1 MKPYLKQERRRIM
14 DTGYNL
20 EEFFKR
26 YSDMVYRIAVSYSND
41 VQMAEDIVQE
51 VFLRFLKKKPGFKN
65 SEHEKAWF
73 IHVTINCCKSFLS
86 SAWVKR
92 VQPLEDTR
100 QAEILPHGSKNNDLY
115 GLMSK
120 LPPKYRTVLYLRY
133 YEEYQVKEIAKILHI
148 TPNLVSARL
157 LRAKKIMKQEVLK
170 ERKCFEDETGIIQR
184 NV

>member
-1 MKPYLKQERRRIM
+1 
-14 DTGYNL
+14 
-20 EEFFKR
+20 
-26 YSDMVYRIAVSYSND
+26 
-41 VQMAEDIVQE
+41 
-51 VFLRFLKKKPGFKN
+51 
-65 SEHEKAWF
+65 
-73 IHVTINCCKSFLS
+73 
-86 SAWVKR
+86 
-92 VQPLEDTR
+92 
-100 QAEILPHGSKNNDLY
+100 
-115 GLMSK
+115 MSK